1 MHSRSSYLEDS
12 IREAVYV
19 QLSSRFALVRSGNH
33 SKPHKIGWLQ
43 QRRFISSTEAGKS
56 KIRTLEDYATV
67 ASLFLTLRWPLSP
80 HPHRECGHTPKRAR
94 MYTSKPL
101 MLLLTETN
109 PVRIGSHSYHLTKV

>member
-1 MHSRSSYLEDS
+1 MHSRFSCLEDS

-19 QLSSRFALVRSGNH
+19 RLSSRFALVRSGNH

-67 ASLFLTLRWPLSP
+67 ASLFLTLRWPLS
-80 HPHRECGHTPKRAR
+80 RI
-94 MYTSKPL
+94 
-101 MLLLTETN
+101 LTESVAT
-109 PVRIGSHSYHLTKV
+109 HLKEQECTQVSL